1 VQHGATSE
9 KFGVVG
15 RIFQQYHRV
24 RLSDSVK
31 EPPTYE
37 VTMKF
42 HYSCDGQSF
51 GELDVDA
58 VLQRI
63 WANPNANHLV
73 WREGFAQWTAPSAVP
88 EIMDAWRAAQQA
100 AEQAAAQQAAAQ
112 QAAAQQAAAQQAAA
126 QQAAAQ
132 QAAAQQAAA
141 QQAAAQQ
148 AAAQQAAAPAVS
160 AAQPAQYAAAP
171 VAKKSNLPIIIG
183 SAVGGVIVF
192 IVLILLLT
200 GGDDTKSETTAQE
213 TSSTTTTQTETASRA
228 ITESEVR
235 TFFDRWLAAWN
246 NIDAPTYSACYSRDF
261 YGIKRMK
268 SGTTKTYDFQGWI
281 DDRITMARK
290 ATGLLIQAEDL
301 NVSIDDASN
310 ATVRF
315 TQFYYS
321 QKYSDQG
328 PKVLKIRSENGTLKI
343 VYEELEYSTEIDYV
357 GADGAPDDWQ

>member
-1 VQHGATSE
+1 
-9 KFGVVG
+9 
-15 RIFQQYHRV
+15 
-24 RLSDSVK
+24 
-31 EPPTYE
+31 
-37 VTMKF
+37 MKF

-51 GELDVDA
+51 GEMDVDA
-58 VLQRI
+58 ILQRI

-100 AEQAAAQQAAAQ
+100 AEQAAAQKAAAEQAAAA
-112 QAAAQQAAAQQAAA
+112 QAAAAQAAAAQA
-126 QQAAAQ
+126 
-132 QAAAQQAAA
+132 AAAQQAAA

-148 AAAQQAAAPAVS
+148 AAAQQAAAPQAAAPAAS

-171 VAKKSNLPIIIG
+171 AKKSNLPIIIG
-183 SAVGGVIVF
+183 SAVGGVVVF
-192 IVLILLLT
+192 IILMVLLV
-200 GGDDTKSETTAQE
+200 GGEDSKSETTAQE
-213 TSSTTTTQTETASRA
+213 TPPATTTQTETATQA
-228 ITESEVR
+228 ISEAEVR

-321 QKYSDQG
+321 EKYSDQG

>member
-1 VQHGATSE
+1 M
-9 KFGVVG
+9 
-15 RIFQQYHRV
+15 
-24 RLSDSVK
+24 K
-31 EPPTYE
+31 ETTNFE
-37 VTMKF
+37 VHMKF

-51 GELDVDA
+51 GELDVNA
-58 VLQRI
+58 ILQRI

-100 AEQAAAQQAAAQ
+100 SEQAAAQQAAAQ

-148 AAAQQAAAPAVS
+148 AAAQQATAQQATAPAAS

-171 VAKKSNLPIIIG
+171 ATKKSNLPIIIG
-183 SAVGGVIVF
+183 SAVGGVIIF
-192 IVLILLLT
+192 LILIALIV
-200 GGDDTKSETTAQE
+200 GGDDKKSEAAEAPAETAQ
-213 TSSTTTTQTETASRA
+213 TAAQTPAQP
-228 ITESEVR
+228 ITESELR
-235 TFFDRWLAAWN
+235 TFFDKWLAAWN

-268 SGTTKTYDFQGWI
+268 SGTTKTYDFQAWI

-301 NVSIDDASN
+301 TISIDDASN

-315 TQFYYS
+315 TQLYFS